1 MWEGLQ
7 VSGFQFDDS
16 MEYALAKKEAD
27 IINYIIERM
36 DISDPQVA
44 LKVYYKL
51 LERQDFKTV
60 VGFTFLKQ
68 LRDFCVQNGVVDEES
83 IKVISIKSD
92 KKGKLASYGD
102 ENALEIDSAIT
113 ESAEDLGK
121 GFDHLDTKIQ
131 EEFSE
136 KEKELKA
143 NIRDLKSKEDRFK
156 AVAEHYRNK
165 AKKCYMVIAGL
176 VVVIIVLFVMALT
189 TGNTPFNDA
198 EADIQNRY
206 AAWAEELSEKESSL
220 TERERALNEGEK

>member
-83 IKVISIKSD
+83 IK
-92 KKGKLASYGD
+92 
-102 ENALEIDSAIT
+102 
-113 ESAEDLGK
+113 
-121 GFDHLDTKIQ
+121 
-131 EEFSE
+131 
-136 KEKELKA
+136 
-143 NIRDLKSKEDRFK
+143 
-156 AVAEHYRNK
+156 
-165 AKKCYMVIAGL
+165 
-176 VVVIIVLFVMALT
+176 
-189 TGNTPFNDA
+189 
-198 EADIQNRY
+198 
-206 AAWAEELSEKESSL
+206 
-220 TERERALNEGEK
+220 

>member
-121 GFDHLDTKIQ
+121 GFDHLDTKIR

-220 TERERALNEGEK
+220 TERERALNEGEQ

>member
-136 KEKELKA
+136 KEK
-143 NIRDLKSKEDRFK
+143 
-156 AVAEHYRNK
+156 
-165 AKKCYMVIAGL
+165 AKVCFGV
-176 VVVIIVLFVMALT
+176 
-189 TGNTPFNDA
+189 
-198 EADIQNRY
+198 
-206 AAWAEELSEKESSL
+206 
-220 TERERALNEGEK
+220 

>member
-44 LKVYYKL
+44 VKVYYKL
-51 LERQDFKTV
+51 LERQDVKTV
-60 VGFTFLKQ
+60 GGFPFLTQ

-121 GFDHLDTKIQ
+121 GFDHLDT
-131 EEFSE
+131 
-136 KEKELKA
+136 
-143 NIRDLKSKEDRFK
+143 
-156 AVAEHYRNK
+156 
-165 AKKCYMVIAGL
+165 
-176 VVVIIVLFVMALT
+176 
-189 TGNTPFNDA
+189 
-198 EADIQNRY
+198 
-206 AAWAEELSEKESSL
+206 
-220 TERERALNEGEK
+220 

>member
-68 LRDFCVQNGVVDEES
+68 LRDFCVQNGVVDNLQIYS
-83 IKVISIKSD
+83 R
-92 KKGKLASYGD
+92 GKNLSLYLEGD
-102 ENALEIDSAIT
+102 YKLLEKDA
-113 ESAEDLGK
+113 D
-121 GFDHLDTKIQ
+121 
-131 EEFSE
+131 
-136 KEKELKA
+136 
-143 NIRDLKSKEDRFK
+143 
-156 AVAEHYRNK
+156 
-165 AKKCYMVIAGL
+165 
-176 VVVIIVLFVMALT
+176 IVLF
-189 TGNTPFNDA
+189 PFRHA
-198 EADIQNRY
+198 VPSAY
-206 AAWAEELSEKESSL
+206 
-220 TERERALNEGEK
+220 ER